1 MLVYPLALC
10 LCLTIVVYSSIVSNG
25 LIWPYNPLVL
35 YGLIALSLTFV
46 DSNNIRVP
54 LKCDH
59 SNIIVSLYSY
69 PLSIV
74 KGDD

>member
-1 MLVYPLALC
+1 M
-10 LCLTIVVYSSIVSNG
+10 
-25 LIWPYNPLVL
+25 VL
-35 YGLIALSLTFV
+35 YGPIALSLTFV